1 MQYQHKEHILWIR
14 DGRASSHALY
24 QTWNGMIRRCASAE
38 GDPKKIYWHDGII
51 VHPPWTVK
59 AQHSSEGWPPGF
71 VAFLDYVEEVHG
83 ARPCIDG
90 VTWTLDRWRTE
101 KHLRHYLPGCIR
113 WSPPVLQA
121 LNRRK
126 FRTDKST
133 NYKWVIG
140 PTSSGKYEAAFRIGG
155 HREHLGTF
163 TTQEEAY
170 SVAVRRRTELGLP
183 LY

>member
-1 MQYQHKEHILWIR
+1 MRHQHKEHILWIR
-14 DGRASSHALY
+14 DGRAGDHALY

-38 GDPKKIYWHDGII
+38 GDPKKIYWHEGII

-71 VAFLDYVEEVHG
+71 LSWLDYIETVHG

-113 WSPPVLQA
+113 WSPPQLQA
-121 LNRRK
+121 LNRRP
-126 FRTDKST
+126 FRNSKVELRWVMPTKSGR
-133 NYKWVIG
+133 YEGAFKIG
-140 PTSSGKYEAAFRIGG
+140 SL
-155 HREHLGTF
+155 REHLGTF
-163 TTQEEAY
+163 DTPEEAY
-170 SVAVRRRTELGLP
+170 NAVVRRRTALGLP